1 MRATRVALLMVWCLG
16 AAWTAANA
24 QTFDRAWID
33 INFASAFP
41 AQDEQFYQF
50 QGVLFAELATFE
62 TAYPSMPRASGP
74 IAGGGVRLFG
84 GLGVG
89 VNFSRV
95 KYEYPVQLGIS
106 IPHPTLPSRF
116 ATDVDETANP
126 LEREDAAFDISAA
139 YQLPTPDTWRV
150 RVFGG
155 PTYFSLS
162 QEMVQDIN
170 YDQAANAA
178 GANAVNIT
186 SFVSEKVED
195 SGWGFHAGVDVGYYF
210 SRHVGVGGVFRFN
223 RGTITIPFEPMSEE
237 PADIKMGAAMFGGGL
252 RLRF

>member
-1 MRATRVALLMVWCLG
+1 MRATRVVLLMVWCLC
-16 AAWTAANA
+16 AAWSAANA

-33 INFASAFP
+33 VNFVSASP
-41 AQDEQFYQF
+41 AQDEQVYQF
-50 QGVLFAELATFE
+50 QGILFAEVATFDA
-62 TAYPSMPRASGP
+62 AYPSMPRANG
-74 IAGGGVRLFG
+74 IIEGGGVRLFG

-89 VNFSRV
+89 ANFSRL
-95 KYEYPVQLGIS
+95 KYEYEAGLGIS
-106 IPHPTLPSRF
+106 IPHPTVPQRL
-116 ATDVDETANP
+116 ATDTDVTADP
-126 LEREDAAFDISAA
+126 LEREDVAFDISAA
-139 YQLPTPDTWRV
+139 YQIPTPDTWRV

-155 PTYFSLS
+155 PTFFSLK

-170 YDQAANAA
+170 YDQAVNAS
-178 GANAVNIT
+178 GGNAVNIT
-186 SFVSEKVED
+186 SFVSDTVEE
-195 SGWGFHAGVDVGYYF
+195 SGWGFHAGIDVGYYF